1 MKPSVYLVTRIRQSS
16 VCALIAILSFLSAPS
31 TALSQQ
37 TRVSDN
43 DPGLHH
49 LAGEVSRL
57 AEHALGTVGVAAYH
71 LETGR
76 WMTMN
81 GEERFPMAS
90 TYKVPI
96 ATQILTMVDQGDLAL
111 TDMIEIEQEDVYLT
125 SSAISD
131 LLDDPGVQLSIHNLL
146 ELMLQISDNIATDI
160 LFEIA
165 GGAEEITGR
174 MVEVGAD
181 GIRVDRTTWALIA
194 NWLGRDDVTVANRI
208 YPDEYRALLETEL
221 ANGYAGSDNA
231 AFNAD
236 PQDTATPLAMA
247 RLLRKIWDQEILSEE
262 SSSLLIDIMYRCQT
276 GEARLKGALPPGT
289 QVAHKTGTIGETTND
304 VGIIDL
310 PDEAG
315 HVITVVYIK
324 ESKLPDNPAMEPVI
338 ANIARAIHDYFTFN
352 RG

>member
-1 MKPSVYLVTRIRQSS
+1 M
-16 VCALIAILSFLSAPS
+16 
-31 TALSQQ
+31 
-37 TRVSDN
+37 
-43 DPGLHH
+43 
-49 LAGEVSRL
+49 
-57 AEHALGTVGVAAYH
+57 
-71 LETGR
+71 
-76 WMTMN
+76 
-81 GEERFPMAS
+81 
-90 TYKVPI
+90 
-96 ATQILTMVDQGDLAL
+96 
-111 TDMIEIEQEDVYLT
+111 
-125 SSAISD
+125 SD
-131 LLDDPGVQLSIHNLL
+131 LLDAPGVQLSIHNLL

-194 NWLGRDDVTVANRI
+194 NWLGRDDVTVENRI

-221 ANGYAGSDNA
+221 ANGYAGSDNV

-247 RLLRKIWDQEILSEE
+247 RLLRKIWDQEILSEK

-310 PDEAG
+310 PDGAG

>member
-1 MKPSVYLVTRIRQSS
+1 
-16 VCALIAILSFLSAPS
+16 
-31 TALSQQ
+31 
-37 TRVSDN
+37 
-43 DPGLHH
+43 
-49 LAGEVSRL
+49 
-57 AEHALGTVGVAAYH
+57 
-71 LETGR
+71 
-76 WMTMN
+76 MTMN

>member
-1 MKPSVYLVTRIRQSS
+1 
-16 VCALIAILSFLSAPS
+16 
-31 TALSQQ
+31 
-37 TRVSDN
+37 
-43 DPGLHH
+43 
-49 LAGEVSRL
+49 
-57 AEHALGTVGVAAYH
+57 
-71 LETGR
+71 
-76 WMTMN
+76 MTMN

-96 ATQILTMVDQGDLAL
+96 ATQILTMVDKGDLAL
-111 TDMIEIEQEDVYLT
+111 TDMIEIEREDVYLT

-194 NWLGRDDVTVANRI
+194 NWLGRDDVTVENRI

-247 RLLRKIWDQEILSEE
+247 RLLRKIWDQEILSEK

-310 PDEAG
+310 PDGAG

>member
-1 MKPSVYLVTRIRQSS
+1 
-16 VCALIAILSFLSAPS
+16 
-31 TALSQQ
+31 
-37 TRVSDN
+37 
-43 DPGLHH
+43 
-49 LAGEVSRL
+49 
-57 AEHALGTVGVAAYH
+57 
-71 LETGR
+71 
-76 WMTMN
+76 MTMN

-160 LFEIA
+160 LFDIA

-194 NWLGRDDVTVANRI
+194 NWLGRDDVTVENRI

-247 RLLRKIWDQEILSEE
+247 RLLHKIWDQEILSEE

-310 PDEAG
+310 PDGAG

>member
-1 MKPSVYLVTRIRQSS
+1 M
-16 VCALIAILSFLSAPS
+16 
-31 TALSQQ
+31 
-37 TRVSDN
+37 
-43 DPGLHH
+43 
-49 LAGEVSRL
+49 
-57 AEHALGTVGVAAYH
+57 
-71 LETGR
+71 
-76 WMTMN
+76 
-81 GEERFPMAS
+81 
-90 TYKVPI
+90 
-96 ATQILTMVDQGDLAL
+96 
-111 TDMIEIEQEDVYLT
+111 
-125 SSAISD
+125 
-131 LLDDPGVQLSIHNLL
+131 
-146 ELMLQISDNIATDI
+146 
-160 LFEIA
+160 
-165 GGAEEITGR
+165 
-174 MVEVGAD
+174 
-181 GIRVDRTTWALIA
+181 
-194 NWLGRDDVTVANRI
+194 TVANRI

-247 RLLRKIWDQEILSEE
+247 QLLRKIWDQEILSEE

-310 PDEAG
+310 PDGAG